1 MSARTVLITGTS
13 TGIGAASV
21 ARLAKDG
28 WKVYAGVRK
37 GEDGERL
44 VAATTG
50 DITPVILDVTNRE
63 HIDRVL
69 AQIGTEVGSLN
80 GLVNNAGIGVGGPIE
95 MLTDEEWR
103 WQMDV
108 NFFSLVT
115 LTREAMPLVDKADG
129 RFVHVGSI
137 AGRVAGAGL
146 GPYAASKHAV
156 SAFNWALREEL
167 SRNTKM
173 RSSVVEPGE
182 IKTAIWE
189 KAQDTYASN
198 EARLTGPLRERY
210 GFMLDAQRAFFEHGK
225 TKGIDPDRVAK
236 AVEHAL
242 TSSRPKARYLVG
254 PDAKFVGILTRLP
267 DGVREK
273 LIDVNGRMMEKKGRK
288 LR

>member
-1 MSARTVLITGTS
+1 MPARTVLITGTS
-13 TGIGAASV
+13 TGIGAACV
-21 ARLAKDG
+21 ARLAKAG

-37 GEDGERL
+37 DDDGERL

-63 HIDRVL
+63 HIDQVL

-80 GLVNNAGIGVGGPIE
+80 GLVNNAGIAVGGPTE
-95 MLTDEEWR
+95 VLTDEEWR

-115 LTREAMPLVDKADG
+115 LTREAMSLVDKADG
-129 RFVHVGSI
+129 RFVHIGSI
-137 AGRVAGAGL
+137 AGRVAAAGL

-167 SRNTKM
+167 ARNTKM

-198 EARLTGPLRERY
+198 EARLAGPLRERY

-242 TSSRPKARYLVG
+242 TSARPKARYLVG
-254 PDAKFVGILTRLP
+254 PDAKFVGILTKLP
-267 DGVREK
+267 DGLREK
-273 LIDVNGRMMEKKGRK
+273 LTDINGRMMEKKGRK